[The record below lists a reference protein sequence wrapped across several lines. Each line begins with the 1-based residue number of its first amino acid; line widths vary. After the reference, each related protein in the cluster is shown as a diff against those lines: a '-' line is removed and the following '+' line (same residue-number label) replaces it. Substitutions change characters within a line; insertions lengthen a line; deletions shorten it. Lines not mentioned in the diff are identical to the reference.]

1 MMLQLVCTVCI
12 SVSCVDV
19 SIQNLESNHCTYELQ
34 SSELQWMNLYSR
46 GEKWRKKY
54 IRSNVMIMQQNYKTL
69 CWSSVKDARMKK

>member
-19 SIQNLESNHCTYELQ
+19 STQNLESNHCTYGRQ
-34 SSELQWMNLYSR
+34 SSELQWINLYSK

-69 CWSSVKDARMKK
+69 CWSSVKDARVKK